1 MPELLNLAEGVLCV
15 RIKIMLVVSMS
26 APSFESSGGLAL
38 FLFIVDNLLNSLL
51 FLYVLAFVQL
61 FLLPLLAQFLGEA
74 SLVAAKEG
82 LMKAKSRL
90 GDVV

>member
-1 MPELLNLAEGVLCV
+1 MSELLNLAEGVLCV

-38 FLFIVDNLLNSLL
+38 FLFIVDMFNSLL